1 MDIELKDIE
10 TNKQLNLRMQLIK
23 LHVERV
29 AIELKIKLLREKI
42 LKESK

>member
-10 TNKQLNLRMQLIK
+10 TNKQLSLRMQLIK